1 MSDLL
6 TSGWDDDEDPDSRRN
21 AIRGLIVLAM
31 LAVLVI
37 AVVLVILT
45 APDGGHHNRRL
56 ADDATILATEP
67 APTGP
72 SPTTSASSP
81 SETPSTPSTSASLT
95 PSTSAH
101 PTPTSTANPCL
112 SPGPCT
118 VDGDDGGALDAVNNF
133 RVGHGLAAVPGTVS
147 DKAQQCALKQG
158 EGPSCDP
165 HFAWEAVPTQD
176 GQRVVSLI
184 TDRGAGKKWLLDA
197 GITSFAVGWAY
208 APGSGYE
215 CAILKFP

>member
-6 TSGWDDDEDPDSRRN
+6 TSGWDDDEDPESRRN
-21 AIRGLIVLAM
+21 AVRGLIVLAV

-37 AVVLVILT
+37 AVVLVIVGT
-45 APDGGHHNRRL
+45 SGGGNHNRRL
-56 ADDATILATEP
+56 ADDATILPTEP
-67 APTGP
+67 APT
-72 SPTTSASSP
+72 TTSA
-81 SETPSTPSTSASLT
+81 SETPSTPTTSASTT

-112 SPGPCT
+112 SAGPCA
-118 VDGDDGGALDAVNNF
+118 VPGDDGGVVDAVNKF
-133 RVGHGLAAVPGTVS
+133 RISHGRAAVPGTVS

-158 EGPSCDP
+158 AGPSCDP

-176 GQRVVSLI
+176 GQRVVSMI
-184 TDRGAGKKWLLDA
+184 TARGEGKKWLLDA
-197 GITSFAVGWAY
+197 GITSFSVGWAY

>member
-6 TSGWDDDEDPDSRRN
+6 TSGWDDDEDPESRRN
-21 AIRGLIVLAM
+21 AVRGLIVLAV

-37 AVVLVILT
+37 AVMLVIVGT
-45 APDGGHHNRRL
+45 SGGGNHNRRL
-56 ADDATILATEP
+56 ADDATILPTEP
-67 APTGP
+67 APTSSTSEP
-72 SPTTSASSP
+72 PATPTTSASSI
-81 SETPSTPSTSASLT
+81 T

-112 SPGPCT
+112 SPGPCA
-118 VDGDDGGALDAVNNF
+118 VDGDDGGVVDAVNQF
-133 RVGHGLAAVPGTVS
+133 RVSHGRAAVTGTVS
-147 DKAQQCALKQG
+147 GKAQQCALKQG

-176 GQRVVSLI
+176 GQRVVSMI
-184 TDRGAGKKWLLDA
+184 TARGEGKKWLLDA
-197 GITSFAVGWAY
+197 GITSFSIGWAY

>member
-6 TSGWDDDEDPDSRRN
+6 TSGWDDDEDPESRRN
-21 AIRGLIVLAM
+21 AVRGLIVLAV

-37 AVVLVILT
+37 AVVLVIVGT
-45 APDGGHHNRRL
+45 SGGGNHNRGL
-56 ADDATILATEP
+56 ADDSTILPMEP
-67 APTGP
+67 A
-72 SPTTSASSP
+72 PTTSAS
-81 SETPSTPSTSASLT
+81 ETPSAPTTSASLT

-101 PTPTSTANPCL
+101 PTPTSTANPCP
-112 SPGPCT
+112 SAGPCA
-118 VDGDDGGALDAVNNF
+118 VDGDDGGVVDAVNKF
-133 RVGHGLAAVPGTVS
+133 RVSHGRSAVPGTVS

-158 EGPSCDP
+158 AGPSCDP

-176 GQRVVSLI
+176 GTRVVSMI
-184 TDRGAGKKWLLDA
+184 TGRGEGKEWLLDA
-197 GITSFAVGWAY
+197 GITSFSIGWAY

>member
-21 AIRGLIVLAM
+21 AVRGLIVLAVV
-31 LAVLVI
+31 AVLVI
-37 AVVLVILT
+37 AVVLVIVGT
-45 APDGGHHNRRL
+45 SGGGHNRRL
-56 ADDATILATEP
+56 ADNATILPTEP
-67 APTGP
+67 APTTSAPATSENSP
-72 SPTTSASSP
+72 SETPTTSAS
-81 SETPSTPSTSASLT
+81 TT

-101 PTPTSTANPCL
+101 PAPTSTANPCP
-112 SPGPCT
+112 SAGPCA
-118 VDGDDGGALDAVNNF
+118 VDGDDGGAVDAVNSY
-133 RVGHGLAAVPGTVS
+133 RVSHGRPAVPGTVTA
-147 DKAQQCALKQG
+147 KAQQCALKQG

-184 TDRGAGKKWLLDA
+184 TARREGKKWLLDA
-197 GITSFAVGWAY
+197 GITSFSIGWAY

>member
-6 TSGWDDDEDPDSRRN
+6 TSGWDDDEDPESRRN
-21 AIRGLIVLAM
+21 AVRGLIVLAV

-37 AVVLVILT
+37 AVVLVIVGT
-45 APDGGHHNRRL
+45 SGGGNHNRRL
-56 ADDATILATEP
+56 ADDATILPTEP
-67 APTGP
+67 APTSSASAPP
-72 SPTTSASSP
+72 STPTTSASF
-81 SETPSTPSTSASLT
+81 T

-112 SPGPCT
+112 SAGPCA
-118 VDGDDGGALDAVNNF
+118 VDGDDGGVVDAVNKF
-133 RVGHGLAAVPGTVS
+133 RVSHGRAAVPGTVS
-147 DKAQQCALKQG
+147 GKAQQCALKQG
-158 EGPSCDP
+158 DGPSCDP

-176 GQRVVSLI
+176 GQRVVSMI
-184 TDRGAGKKWLLDA
+184 TARGEGKKWLLDA
-197 GITSFAVGWAY
+197 GITSFSIGWAY

>member
-6 TSGWDDDEDPDSRRN
+6 TSGWDDDEDPESRRN
-21 AIRGLIVLAM
+21 AVRGLIVLAV

-37 AVVLVILT
+37 AVMLVIVGT
-45 APDGGHHNRRL
+45 SGGGNHNRRL
-56 ADDATILATEP
+56 ADDATIQPTEP
-67 APTGP
+67 APTSSTSKPP
-72 SPTTSASSP
+72 STPTTSANI
-81 SETPSTPSTSASLT
+81 T

-112 SPGPCT
+112 SAGPCA
-118 VDGDDGGALDAVNNF
+118 VDGDDGGVVDAVNQF
-133 RVGHGLAAVPGTVS
+133 RVSHGRAAVTGTVS
-147 DKAQQCALKQG
+147 GKAQQCALKQG

-176 GQRVVSLI
+176 GQRVVSMI
-184 TDRGAGKKWLLDA
+184 TARGEGKTWLLDA
-197 GITSFAVGWAY
+197 GITSFSIGWAY

>member
-6 TSGWDDDEDPDSRRN
+6 TSGWDDDEDPESRRN
-21 AIRGLIVLAM
+21 AVRGLIVLAV

-37 AVVLVILT
+37 AVMLVIVGT
-45 APDGGHHNRRL
+45 SGGGNHNRRL
-56 ADDATILATEP
+56 ADDATIQPTEP
-67 APTGP
+67 APTSSTSEPP
-72 SPTTSASSP
+72 STPTTSASI
-81 SETPSTPSTSASLT
+81 T

-112 SPGPCT
+112 SAGPCA
-118 VDGDDGGALDAVNNF
+118 VDGDDGGVVDAVNQF
-133 RVGHGLAAVPGTVS
+133 RVSHGRAAVTGTVS
-147 DKAQQCALKQG
+147 GKAQQCALKQG

-176 GQRVVSLI
+176 GQRVVSMI
-184 TDRGAGKKWLLDA
+184 TARGEGKTWLLDA
-197 GITSFAVGWAY
+197 GITSFSIGWAY

>member
-6 TSGWDDDEDPDSRRN
+6 TSGWDDDEDPESRRN
-21 AIRGLIVLAM
+21 AVRGLIVLAV

-37 AVVLVILT
+37 AVVLVIVGT
-45 APDGGHHNRRL
+45 SGGGNHNRRL
-56 ADDATILATEP
+56 ADDATIQPTEP
-67 APTGP
+67 APTSSTSEPP
-72 SPTTSASSP
+72 STPTTSASI
-81 SETPSTPSTSASLT
+81 T

-112 SPGPCT
+112 SAGPCA
-118 VDGDDGGALDAVNNF
+118 VDGDDGGVVDAVNQF
-133 RVGHGLAAVPGTVS
+133 RVSHGRAAVTGTVS
-147 DKAQQCALKQG
+147 GKAQQCALKQG

-176 GQRVVSLI
+176 GQRVVSMI
-184 TDRGAGKKWLLDA
+184 TARGEGKTWLLDA
-197 GITSFAVGWAY
+197 GITSFSIGWAY

>member
-6 TSGWDDDEDPDSRRN
+6 TSGWDDDEDPESRRN
-21 AIRGLIVLAM
+21 AVRGLIVLAV

-37 AVVLVILT
+37 AGVLVIVGT
-45 APDGGHHNRRL
+45 SGGNHNRRL
-56 ADDATILATEP
+56 ADDATILPTEP
-67 APTGP
+67 APTTPASEPP
-72 SPTTSASSP
+72 STPTTSASI
-81 SETPSTPSTSASLT
+81 T

-112 SPGPCT
+112 SAGPCA
-118 VDGDDGGALDAVNNF
+118 VDGDDGGVVDAVNKF
-133 RVGHGLAAVPGTVS
+133 RVSHGRTAVSGTVS
-147 DKAQQCALKQG
+147 AKAQQCALKQG

-176 GQRVVSLI
+176 GQQVVSMI
-184 TDRGAGKKWLLDA
+184 TARGEGKKWLLDA
-197 GITSFAVGWAY
+197 GITSFSIGWAY

>member
-1 MSDLL
+1 MIDLL
-6 TSGWDDDEDPDSRRN
+6 TSGWDDDEDPESRRN
-21 AIRGLIVLAM
+21 AVRGLIVLAV

-37 AVVLVILT
+37 AVVLVIVGT
-45 APDGGHHNRRL
+45 SGGGNHNRRL
-56 ADDATILATEP
+56 ADDATILPTEP
-67 APTGP
+67 APT
-72 SPTTSASSP
+72 TST
-81 SETPSTPSTSASLT
+81 SETPSTPTTSASAT
-95 PSTSAH
+95 PSPSTSAH

-112 SPGPCT
+112 SAGPCA
-118 VDGDDGGALDAVNNF
+118 VDGDDGGVVDAVNKF
-133 RVGHGLAAVPGTVS
+133 RVSHGRTAVPGTVS

-176 GQRVVSLI
+176 GQRVVSMI
-184 TDRGAGKKWLLDA
+184 TARGEGKKWLLDA
-197 GITSFAVGWAY
+197 GITSFSIGWAY

>member
-1 MSDLL
+1 VSDLL
-6 TSGWDDDEDPDSRRN
+6 TSGWDDDEDPESRRN
-21 AIRGLIVLAM
+21 AVRGLIVLAV

-37 AVVLVILT
+37 AVMLVIVGT
-45 APDGGHHNRRL
+45 SGGGNHNRRL
-56 ADDATILATEP
+56 ADDATILPTEP
-67 APTGP
+67 APTSSTSEPP
-72 SPTTSASSP
+72 STPTTSASI
-81 SETPSTPSTSASLT
+81 T

-112 SPGPCT
+112 SAGPCA
-118 VDGDDGGALDAVNNF
+118 VDGDDGGVVDAVNQF
-133 RVGHGLAAVPGTVS
+133 RVSHGRAAVTGTVS
-147 DKAQQCALKQG
+147 GKAQQCALKQG

-176 GQRVVSLI
+176 GQRVVSMI
-184 TDRGAGKKWLLDA
+184 TARGEGKKWLLDA
-197 GITSFAVGWAY
+197 GITSFSIGWAY

>member
-1 MSDLL
+1 VSDLL
-6 TSGWDDDEDPDSRRN
+6 TSGWDDDEDPESRRN
-21 AIRGLIVLAM
+21 AVRGLIVLAV

-37 AVVLVILT
+37 AVMLVIVGT
-45 APDGGHHNRRL
+45 SGGGNHNRRL
-56 ADDATILATEP
+56 ADDATIQPTEP
-67 APTGP
+67 APTSSTSEPP
-72 SPTTSASSP
+72 STPTTSASI
-81 SETPSTPSTSASLT
+81 T

-112 SPGPCT
+112 SAGPCA
-118 VDGDDGGALDAVNNF
+118 VDGDDGGVVDAVNQF
-133 RVGHGLAAVPGTVS
+133 RVSHGRAAVTGTVS
-147 DKAQQCALKQG
+147 GKAQQCALKQG

-176 GQRVVSLI
+176 GQRVVSMI
-184 TDRGAGKKWLLDA
+184 TARGEGKTWLLDA
-197 GITSFAVGWAY
+197 GITSFSIGWAY

>member
-1 MSDLL
+1 VSDLL
-6 TSGWDDDEDPDSRRN
+6 TSGWDDDDDPESRRN
-21 AIRGLIVLAM
+21 AVRGLIVLAV

-37 AVVLVILT
+37 AVVLVIVGT
-45 APDGGHHNRRL
+45 SGGGNHNRRL
-56 ADDATILATEP
+56 ADDATILPTQPALTSSTSEP
-67 APTGP
+67 P
-72 SPTTSASSP
+72 STPTTS
-81 SETPSTPSTSASLT
+81 TSIT

-101 PTPTSTANPCL
+101 PTPTSTTNPCP
-112 SPGPCT
+112 SAGPCA
-118 VDGDDGGALDAVNNF
+118 VDGDDGGVVDAVNQF
-133 RVGHGLAAVPGTVS
+133 RVSHGRAAVPGTVS

-176 GQRVVSLI
+176 GLRVVSMI
-184 TDRGAGKKWLLDA
+184 TARGEGKKWLLDA
-197 GITSFAVGWAY
+197 GITSFSIGWAY